1 MDPMQRKM
9 TLIMPV
15 VFMFIFIT
23 SPSGIA
29 IYWLASTLWGIG
41 QQYFTNYLIGP
52 AAVRSVR
59 PAAERRAKPAGS
71 GTTDAAAREEE

>member
-1 MDPMQRKM
+1 M
-9 TLIMPV
+9 IMPV
-15 VFMFIFIT
+15 VFTFIFIS

-52 AAVRSVR
+52 PTTHNVR
-59 PAAERRAKPAGS
+59 PAAERRTKRVGS
-71 GTTDAAAREEE
+71 GKSDAAAREHGGA